1 MYNKGGTGYIVGMYV
16 QQGGGTGYIVGMY
29 VQQGGNRIYCRY
41 VCTTRGEQDI
51 L

>member
-16 QQGGGTGYIVGMY
+16 QQGGTGYNVGMY
-29 VQQGGNRIYCRY
+29 VQQGGNRRYCWY
-41 VCTTRGEQDI
+41 VCKTRGEQDI

>member
-1 MYNKGGTGYIVGMYV
+1 MYNK
-16 QQGGGTGYIVGMY
+16 GGTGYIVGMY

-41 VCTTRGEQDI
+41 VCTKRGEQDI

>member
-1 MYNKGGTGYIVGMYV
+1 MYNKEGTGYIVGMYV
-16 QQGGGTGYIVGMY
+16 QQGGTGYIVGMY
-29 VQQGGNRIYCRY
+29 VQQGGNRIYCWY